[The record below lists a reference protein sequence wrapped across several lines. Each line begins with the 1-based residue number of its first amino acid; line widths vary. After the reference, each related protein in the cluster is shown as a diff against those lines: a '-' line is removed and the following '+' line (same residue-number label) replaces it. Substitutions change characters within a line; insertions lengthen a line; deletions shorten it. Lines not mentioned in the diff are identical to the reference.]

1 MASKKQF
8 VVSTARPNAAALD
21 QALDQLVQ
29 PLTDTKKAVHRDIPI
44 ERISPNPFQARRQ
57 FAVDDLAATIREQG
71 FTSTLHVRPMPGALE
86 RYELV
91 FGERRLR
98 AAKAAGLTHLPCV
111 IAPYTDPEMIEIGL
125 TENIQREDLNPLEE
139 AQAFQQMIAS
149 GGYTYQQLATRIGK
163 HRSYIEGRIALL
175 RLPDDLQDLVRQRP
189 DTIRLARDLGS
200 LPSVEQRRPLIRR
213 ALDGELSGRDIQAL
227 VRQSTAGAGADES
240 DVTPVA
246 QSDSREMPDVQTNQE
261 SARQVA
267 QTSEHKPRRVAHPA
281 QPASRFERQIE
292 QTRSAIQIDCARW
305 RMQIEKLN
313 DVERARLITVL
324 DEAAAQLAQLR
335 AALTP

>member
-8 VVSTARPNAAALD
+8 VLSTARPNAAALD

-29 PLTDTKKAVHRDIPI
+29 PLTDMKKVVHRDIPI

-57 FAVDDLAATIREQG
+57 FAIDDLAATIREQG
-71 FTSTLHVRPMPGALE
+71 FTSTIHVRPMPGAQE
-86 RYELV
+86 HYELV

-98 AAKAAGLTHLPCV
+98 AAKAAGLTYLPCV
-111 IAPYTDPEMIEIGL
+111 VAPYTDPEMIEIGL

-175 RLPDDLQDLVRQRP
+175 RLPDDLQELVQQRP

-200 LPSVEQRRPLIRR
+200 LPSVEQRRPLIHR
-213 ALDGELSGRDIQAL
+213 ALNGELSGRDIQAL
-227 VRQSTAGAGADES
+227 VRQSTAGGRAAVP
-240 DVTPVA
+240 DVTPMVE
-246 QSDSREMPDVQTNQE
+246 SDSREMSETQSKQASAVQRAPTTE
-261 SARQVA
+261 DMARPV
-267 QTSEHKPRRVAHPA
+267 VHPTR
-281 QPASRFERQIE
+281 PASSFERQIE

-305 RMQIEKLN
+305 RMQLEKLN
-313 DVERARLITVL
+313 DAERACLITVL
-324 DEAAAQLAQLR
+324 DEAAAQMAQLR
-335 AALTP
+335 AALTA